1 MAAAIAN
8 ETQVEAELIRGDNGI
23 FDVVVDGKMIF
34 SKDAEDRFPKEDE
47 ILAQLGGA

>member
-8 ETQVEAELIRGDNGI
+8 DTGVESELIRGDNGI
-23 FDVVVDGKMIF
+23 FDIVVDGKMIF
-34 SKDAEDRFPKEDE
+34 SKDAEGRFPEDDE